1 MALKFRITKG
11 AFDKLDDATKEHYE
25 ADGDKHYKL
34 DVDGIEDS
42 AALTR
47 ARDRE
52 KERADELA
60 DELKTVKATN
70 KTLTDAAGEGGQDV
84 QRLQR
89 SHDRKVTTLTEE
101 HTTALT
107 GRDNFIRKTLI
118 EGQATSLAAA
128 ISTVPDLMA
137 DHIKKR
143 LSVDFT
149 GSEPKLVILDK
160 DGKAAPTLT
169 IDALKQE
176 ILTDAKFKPI
186 LQGSRATGS
195 SAPVVARQAGNG
207 SASPQEQTGKPVDLN
222 AASGKEFTERV
233 RASREAAGLN
243 KPAGQ
248 AT

>member
-1 MALKFRITKG
+1 MALKFRITK
-11 AFDKLDDATKEHYE
+11 AAWDKLDDATKEHYE

-89 SHDRKVTTLTEE
+89 SHERKVATLTEE
-101 HTTALT
+101 HTTTLK
-107 GRDNFIRKTLI
+107 GRDEFIRKTLVDT
-118 EGQATSLAAA
+118 QATTLATA
-128 ISTVPDLMA
+128 IATVPALMA

-143 LSVDFT
+143 LTVDFAGT
-149 GSEPKLVILDK
+149 EPKLVILDK
-160 DGKAAPTLT
+160 DGKPAPAAT
-169 IDALKQE
+169 IDTLKAE
-176 ILTDAKFKPI
+176 LLTVAEFKPI
-186 LQGSRATGS
+186 LKGSQASGS
-195 SAPVVARQAGNG
+195 SAPTTARQVGNS
-207 SASPQEQTGKPVDLN
+207 SAAPQDDAKPVDVNSL
-222 AASGKEFTERV
+222 SGQAFRDRV
-233 RASREAAGLN
+233 AASREAS
-243 KPAGQ
+243 GQ
-248 AT
+248 GGTEKAA